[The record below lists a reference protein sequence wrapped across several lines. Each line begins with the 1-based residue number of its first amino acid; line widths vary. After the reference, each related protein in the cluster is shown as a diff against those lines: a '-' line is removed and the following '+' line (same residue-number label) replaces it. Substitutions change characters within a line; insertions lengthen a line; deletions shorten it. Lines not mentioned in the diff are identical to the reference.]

1 MMRHALT
8 LLTSLVAMS
17 ALAFGL
23 SQGRSNVPDEQVEQ
37 ELRNLV
43 RAWDEAEVKGDTVTL
58 DRLLADE
65 FSYVGGPAKSEYLA
79 FVKAKSPE
87 TYVESAVSTGVEVK
101 VYGDFAVVTGLDT
114 VKGKNKGQAYVS
126 RWLYMDAWVKRAGR
140 WQCVK
145 THSALQASRTP

>member
-1 MMRHALT
+1 MRHTLT
-8 LLTSLVAMS
+8 LLTLLCLVCS
-17 ALAFGL
+17 LAFGL
-23 SQGRSNVPDEQVEQ
+23 AQDRGQEHDAKVEQ

-43 RAWDEAEVKGDTVTL
+43 RAWDEAEARGDAATL

-65 FSYVGGPAKSEYLA
+65 FSYVGGPAKSAYLD
-79 FVKAKSPE
+79 FVKAKSPD
-87 TYVESAVSTGVEVK
+87 TYVESAVSTNVQVQ

-126 RWLYMDAWVKRAGR
+126 RWLYMDVWVKRSGR

-145 THSALQASRTP
+145 THSALQASPTP